1 MNMLKSR
8 VASADSRKLRIALSA
23 GVSAFAISLF
33 ASPASA
39 QSVTGTVTNEAGQTE
54 AQVDNQAG
62 ATSEDEIVVTGI
74 RASLQRSSDIRR
86 DGQGIVDAI
95 VAEDI
100 GKFPDSNLAESLQRI
115 PGISINRV
123 NGEGSEVTAR
133 GFGGQFNL
141 VTLNGRQMPA
151 SNVITV
157 GGDQSVDF
165 NRATS

>member
-1 MNMLKSR
+1 MMNNLNSR
-8 VASADSRKLRIALSA
+8 IASDDNRKLRIALSA

-33 ASPASA
+33 ASPAFAQDSA
-39 QSVTGTVTNEAGQTE
+39 GTATTAAPAE
-54 AQVDNQAG
+54 AQVVNQAG
-62 ATSEDEIVVTGI
+62 AADDEAIIVTGI
-74 RASLQRSSDIRR
+74 RASLQRSSDLRR

-141 VTLNGRQMPA
+141 VT
-151 SNVITV
+151 
-157 GGDQSVDF
+157 
-165 NRATS
+165 